1 MVLITVNNN
10 FLLSS
15 NKNDIKSNC
24 HFLLFLFLTILSKT
38 NVGFIIL
45 LLLYFS
51 FLLFF
56 PFKECQV
63 GWHGKDCKHMCTNFC
78 LVPRVC
84 DKITE
89 HCIECPVGSYG
100 AYCSKKCSPSC
111 GNPKSCDKETGRCD
125 TCPTGWYG
133 QNCNMKCRVGNCV
146 DPRTC
151 DRTGGCSGG
160 CKPGWKNLTCDTSK
174 SKKNR
179 CVNSFFFR

>member
-1 MVLITVNNN
+1 MILNQIVIICYSY
-10 FLLSS
+10 SS
-15 NKNDIKSNC
+15 PFFPKQMSV
-24 HFLLFLFLTILSKT
+24 LLFCYYIF
-38 NVGFIIL
+38 F
-45 LLLYFS
+45 FS
-51 FLLFF
+51 LFF
-56 PFKECQV
+56 PFKDCQV
-63 GWHGKDCKHMCTNFC
+63 GWHGKDCKHMCTIFC

-84 DKITE
+84 DKITG

-133 QNCNMKCRVGNCV
+133 HNCDMKCKVGNCV

-160 CKPGWKNLTCDTSK
+160 CKPGWKNLKCDTSK
-174 SKKNR
+174 TKRKKYM
-179 CVNSFFFR
+179 CEFIFFVDFFR